1 MPNVVRYVPFFF
13 FSLFT
18 VNTKNSLFFF
28 FSLDVLV
35 SVMII
40 SVPSAVLGRF
50 YPAAQVK
57 PTL

>member
-1 MPNVVRYVPFFF
+1 MPNVVRYVPFF

-28 FSLDVLV
+28 FLSLDVLV

>member
-1 MPNVVRYVPFFF
+1 MPNVVRYVPFF

-18 VNTKNSLFFF
+18 VNTKNSLFF

>member
-1 MPNVVRYVPFFF
+1 MPNVVRYVPFF

>member
-13 FSLFT
+13 PFT
-18 VNTKNSLFFF
+18 VNTKNFLFFF
-28 FSLDVLV
+28 FFLSLDVLV

>member
-13 FSLFT
+13 PLFT
-18 VNTKNSLFFF
+18 VNTKNSLFF